1 MHGCMRAYR
10 PTTPRPLPVAALY
23 SPPTHQPLLSARLL
37 LCLCLKAALCRM
49 VFFFLR
55 PALEWWQF
63 RPCMKICKHVNS
75 LLAQAT
81 LLGGSNR
88 ITYGPAN
95 IVLNKCGNEI
105 KTKERIGGGAAGGA
119 RGARGGA
126 AGAAGPKWGRASICC
141 VRASIHV
148 EQPGG
153 GGHPGTRA
161 LRGGM
166 HAAWAKEE
174 PAQRAGQ
181 GALAAVCQLGQP
193 TAHTVS
199 GGKWWRCRPL
209 ETRGRAG
216 GRVAACQPASCRPPH
231 AQQVVGAAADQ
242 PSAAPLSSPPV
253 RSSGTSGT
261 VQCCTASVAA
271 RELELL
277 GKLALGQLLGSCPQ
291 LLFPLGLLLP
301 QLLLIQLTVV
311 LPGALCSN
319 QRQYAVPQ
327 AVQSVG

>member
-181 GALAAVCQLGQP
+181 GAWAGGAGCCLPAWPTHSPHGQRRQMVAVPPSRDPRAG
-193 TAHTVS
+193 
-199 GGKWWRCRPL
+199 
-209 ETRGRAG
+209 GRAG
-216 GRVAACQPASCRPPH
+216 GCVPASQLPPAACPAGGWCGGGSTIGGTIIQPTS
-231 AQQVVGAAADQ
+231 AQQRYQRYSAVLYCLSGGA
-242 PSAAPLSSPPV
+242 
-253 RSSGTSGT
+253 RT
-261 VQCCTASVAA
+261 
-271 RELELL
+271 
-277 GKLALGQLLGSCPQ
+277 
-291 LLFPLGLLLP
+291 
-301 QLLLIQLTVV
+301 
-311 LPGALCSN
+311 
-319 QRQYAVPQ
+319 
-327 AVQSVG
+327 